1 MKQTILCLLL
11 LVGCSTS
18 PYQPEPLTPQE
29 QIDSLKAEVCRLNAR
44 IETESLDKSR
54 WWYLAQCYRQ
64 ELIENGIKSRCHGG
78 I

>member
-1 MKQTILCLLL
+1 MV
-11 LVGCSTS
+11 VGCSTS

-29 QIDSLKAEVCRLNAR
+29 QIDSLEAEVCRLNAR

-54 WWYLAQCYRQ
+54 WWYLAQCYKAQ
-64 ELIENGIKSRCHGG
+64 LDSAGIELTCHGG